1 MCRRNAQSTY
11 PHVVSS
17 QCLPAAFLDPE
28 AFKANLV
35 GRFKCSGGDNF
46 RAVPRPNSLTAT
58 TYPLRTDARIN
69 GHSS

>member
-1 MCRRNAQSTY
+1 MGRRNAQSTY

-46 RAVPRPNSLTAT
+46 RAVPARTPLTQL
-58 TYPLRTDARIN
+58 PIP
-69 GHSS
+69 